1 MTEQTKA
8 VKHPNVLAIRARIA
22 AMLAGSDA
30 DRQLAEFA
38 EKLVGVI
45 AGEPNELTDRIRRE
59 LDEETAEP
67 WRHDPRIEALE
78 CMHAEL
84 GSLIDEMAAAKY
96 ASLPQEVRAA
106 DDAARAEARERRAA
120 MRAA

>member
-1 MTEQTKA
+1 
-8 VKHPNVLAIRARIA
+8 
-22 AMLAGSDA
+22 MLAGSDA